1 MADIRARDC
10 PPPGARMKWRSR
22 SAIEHLDDDIQ
33 EHIRRETE
41 ENIARGMAPDEAAT
55 AARRAFGNVALTRE
69 AVRAVWIP
77 LWWDQCV
84 QDVRYAARLWLRAP
98 GFGMVVVLTLA
109 VGIAM
114 NTAVF
119 SVV

>member
-10 PPPGARMKWRSR
+10 PPPGTRMKGRGR
-22 SAIEHLDDDIQ
+22 NAIEHLDDDIR

-41 ENIARGMAPDEAAT
+41 ENIARGMAPDEAAA
-55 AARRAFGNVALTRE
+55 AARRAFGNVALSRE

-84 QDVRYAARLWLRAP
+84 QDVRYAARLWRRAP
-98 GFGMVVVLTLA
+98 AFSLVVAPTLA
-109 VGIAM
+109 LGIGM

-119 SVV
+119 S